1 LFYSILFV
9 KNSKTEFIVERKLI
23 LADAKNL
30 KTLAVHYLHPEKPVD
45 VVDAT
50 VFGRNYFGRASAPTE
65 YDDDDNYT
73 TTLSRVRD
81 GRVVQDMEDER
92 SAIMEELKELKT
104 TADWFLH
111 PEKPVDVVD
120 ATVFGRNYFGR
131 ASAPNEYDNADNFM
145 TTLSRVRDGLDVQD
159 MEDERNAIMED
170 LKQLKTTADWYLHP
184 EKPIVLSD
192 ATACGRNYFTRPS
205 APTAYD
211 NEDDYMTTLSRVRDG
226 LDVQDMEDERN
237 AIMED
242 LKQLKT
248 TAEWY
253 LSPEMPI
260 VCDATACGRN
270 YFTRPSAPT
279 AYDNEDDYMTTLSRV
294 RDGLD
299 VQDMEDERNAIMEE
313 LKQLKTTADWYL
325 HPEKPIV
332 CDATACGRNYFT
344 RPSAPEYDDDEED
357 DMEEER
363 QRVLEEAAELKK
375 VADWYLHPGKKVA
388 VDSTVCGRNYFTRA
402 SAPEYDDNMEEER
415 EHALADA
422 ELKKVAGWYFHSE
435 TKIDVDSIA
444 CGRNYF
450 TRPSAPEYDDD
461 DMEEERECVLA
472 EAAELKMVADWYLH
486 PEKKINVEPNVF
498 GRNYFTR
505 PSAPEEEDDGMEE
518 ERECVL
524 AEAAELK
531 MVADWYL
538 HPEKKINVEPNVF
551 GRNYFTRPS
560 APEEED
566 DGMEEERE
574 CVLAE
579 AAELKK
585 MADWCHNP
593 NQPIVSDGFST
604 GRNYFTRLSA
614 AEDDMDEER
623 ELVLAEAAELK
634 QMADWCHNPNQPI
647 VSDGFATARNYFT
660 RPSAPEYEDEDDNIE
675 EERSLVLAEAKELKE
690 VASWYHEPSKPVKSN
705 IAVTRNYF
713 TRPSAPVE
721 EDEEMVNILA
731 DALEL
736 KKLAIDYL
744 HPEKPVVSSSINCI
758 RNYFDRPSAKGHA
771 DYIHTEGH
779 VNYPGDHTQEH
790 FIMHADDYHHY
801 DHYHQD
807 DISHGSFQSHS
818 DHFDMDEDAFHGFH
832 ESINAFRDSVTDVH
846 DQPIPII
853 KEEDDGKEGHL
864 SRSPSTIM
872 LFEEVM

>member
-1 LFYSILFV
+1 LIHAPTPPPLTFILCYILFIP
-9 KNSKTEFIVERKLI
+9 NSNTEFIAERKLI

-45 VVDAT
+45 VADAT

-92 SAIMEELKELKT
+92 KAIMEDLKQLKT

-111 PEKPVDVVD
+111 PEKAVVSSD
-120 ATVFGRNYFGR
+120 PTAFGRNYFGR
-131 ASAPNEYDNADNFM
+131 ASAPTEYDNADNFM
-145 TTLSRVRDGLDVQD
+145 TTLDRVRDGLDVQD

-184 EKPIVLSD
+184 ENPIVLSDATAYGRNYFTRPSAPTAYDNEDDYMTTLSRVRDGLDVQDMEDERNAIMDELKQLKTIAEWYLSPEKLIVSSD

-237 AIMED
+237 AIMD
-242 LKQLKT
+242 
-248 TAEWY
+248 
-253 LSPEMPI
+253 
-260 VCDATACGRN
+260 
-270 YFTRPSAPT
+270 
-279 AYDNEDDYMTTLSRV
+279 
-294 RDGLD
+294 
-299 VQDMEDERNAIMEE
+299 E

-332 CDATACGRNYFT
+332 CDATACGRNFFT

-363 QRVLEEAAELKK
+363 QRVLEEAAELKE
-375 VADWYLHPGKKVA
+375 VADWYLHPEKKVV

-402 SAPEYDDNMEEER
+402 SAPEYDDDMEEER
-415 EHALADA
+415 EHVLADAA
-422 ELKKVAGWYFHSE
+422 ELKKVAGWYLHPE
-435 TKIDVDSIA
+435 QKIDVDSFA

-450 TRPSAPEYDDD
+450 TRPSAPEKEED
-461 DMEEERECVLA
+461 DMEEERERVLE
-472 EAAELKMVADWYLH
+472 EAAELKQVADWYLH

-505 PSAPEEEDDGMEE
+505 PSAPEEEDDDME
-518 ERECVL
+518 
-524 AEAAELK
+524 
-531 MVADWYL
+531 
-538 HPEKKINVEPNVF
+538 
-551 GRNYFTRPS
+551 
-560 APEEED
+560 
-566 DGMEEERE
+566 
-574 CVLAE
+574 
-579 AAELKK
+579 
-585 MADWCHNP
+585 
-593 NQPIVSDGFST
+593 
-604 GRNYFTRLSA
+604 
-614 AEDDMDEER
+614 EER

-634 QMADWCHNPNQPI
+634 QMADWCHNPNQPV

-660 RPSAPEYEDEDDNIE
+660 RPSAPEYEDEDDGIE

-690 VASWYHEPSKPVKSN
+690 VASWYHNPNQPVVSDGF
-705 IAVTRNYF
+705 ATGRNYF

-721 EDEEMVNILA
+721 EDEEMANILA

-779 VNYPGDHTQEH
+779 VNYPGDHTPQEH
-790 FIMHADDYHHY
+790 YIMHDDDYHHY
-801 DHYHQD
+801 DHHHQD
-807 DISHGSFQSHS
+807 DISHGSFQSHG

-832 ESINAFRDSVTDVH
+832 ESINAFRDSVTGVH

-864 SRSPSTIM
+864 SRSPSDIM

>member
-1 LFYSILFV
+1 
-9 KNSKTEFIVERKLI
+9 
-23 LADAKNL
+23 
-30 KTLAVHYLHPEKPVD
+30 
-45 VVDAT
+45 
-50 VFGRNYFGRASAPTE
+50 
-65 YDDDDNYT
+65 
-73 TTLSRVRD
+73 
-81 GRVVQDMEDER
+81 MEDER

-111 PEKPVDVVD
+111 PEKPIVLSD
-120 ATVFGRNYFGR
+120 ATACGRNYFTR
-131 ASAPNEYDNADNFM
+131 PSAPTAYDNADNFM

-205 APTAYD
+205 AP
-211 NEDDYMTTLSRVRDG
+211 
-226 LDVQDMEDERN
+226 
-237 AIMED
+237 
-242 LKQLKT
+242 
-248 TAEWY
+248 
-253 LSPEMPI
+253 
-260 VCDATACGRN
+260 
-270 YFTRPSAPT
+270 
-279 AYDNEDDYMTTLSRV
+279 
-294 RDGLD
+294 
-299 VQDMEDERNAIMEE
+299 
-313 LKQLKTTADWYL
+313 
-325 HPEKPIV
+325 
-332 CDATACGRNYFT
+332 
-344 RPSAPEYDDDEED
+344 EYDDDEED

-375 VADWYLHPGKKVA
+375 VADWYLHPEKKIA

-422 ELKKVAGWYFHSE
+422 AELKKVAGWYFHPE

-444 CGRNYF
+444 YGRNYF

-505 PSAPEEEDDGMEE
+505 LSAPEEEDDGMEE

-531 MVADWYL
+531 Q
-538 HPEKKINVEPNVF
+538 
-551 GRNYFTRPS
+551 
-560 APEEED
+560 
-566 DGMEEERE
+566 
-574 CVLAE
+574 
-579 AAELKK
+579 

-623 ELVLAEAAELK
+623 ELVLAEA
-634 QMADWCHNPNQPI
+634 
-647 VSDGFATARNYFT
+647 
-660 RPSAPEYEDEDDNIE
+660 
-675 EERSLVLAEAKELKE
+675 KELKE
-690 VASWYHEPSKPVKSN
+690 VASWYYEPSKPVKSN

-721 EDEEMVNILA
+721 EDEEMANILA

-758 RNYFDRPSAKGHA
+758 RNYFDRPSTKGHA

>member
-1 LFYSILFV
+1 M
-9 KNSKTEFIVERKLI
+9 
-23 LADAKNL
+23 ADAKNL

-170 LKQLKTTADWYLHP
+170 LKQLKTTADWYFHP
-184 EKPIVLSD
+184 EKPIVLS
-192 ATACGRNYFTRPS
+192 
-205 APTAYD
+205 
-211 NEDDYMTTLSRVRDG
+211 
-226 LDVQDMEDERN
+226 
-237 AIMED
+237 
-242 LKQLKT
+242 
-248 TAEWY
+248 
-253 LSPEMPI
+253 
-260 VCDATACGRN
+260 DATACGRN

-375 VADWYLHPGKKVA
+375 VADWYLHPEKKIA

-422 ELKKVAGWYFHSE
+422 AELKKVAGWYFHPE

-486 PEKKINVEPNVF
+486 PEKKIDVEPNVF

-518 ERECVL
+518 ERELVL

-531 MVADWYL
+531 Q
-538 HPEKKINVEPNVF
+538 
-551 GRNYFTRPS
+551 
-560 APEEED
+560 
-566 DGMEEERE
+566 
-574 CVLAE
+574 
-579 AAELKK
+579 

-721 EDEEMVNILA
+721 EDEEMANILA